1 MKFGDLN
8 IEISD
13 NIVKFGGN
21 FTYKS
26 GKNSIEFIAKNI
38 TQNSMLDFSNLDEID
53 YASAILLN
61 KIIAKFDLKMFN
73 ANERV
78 ARVIEFCAVI
88 NRQIIPPKR
97 PNLFSQIGKSHRRRR
112 DLRCFYRLF
121 DLVFSRRCVGLYRC

>member
-61 KIIAKFDLKMFN
+61 KIIAKFDLKIIN
-73 ANERV
+73 AKKTKFV
-78 ARVIEFCAVI
+78 
-88 NRQIIPPKR
+88 
-97 PNLFSQIGKSHRRRR
+97 
-112 DLRCFYRLF
+112 
-121 DLVFSRRCVGLYRC
+121 